1 MCFNIGRLPALLLL
15 FLTVISD
22 KFVFII
28 HYICY
33 RVGALQTSV
42 LQIARL
48 GDEELNCFC
57 FYLFLLSDP

>member
-48 GDEELNCFC
+48 GDGGVELL
-57 FYLFLLSDP
+57 LFLFVSSE